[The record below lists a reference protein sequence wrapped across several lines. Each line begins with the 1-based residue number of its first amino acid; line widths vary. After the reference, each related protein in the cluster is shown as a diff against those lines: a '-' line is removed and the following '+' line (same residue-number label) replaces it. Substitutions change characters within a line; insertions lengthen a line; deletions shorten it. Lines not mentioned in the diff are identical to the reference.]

1 MKETSDN
8 LSTFIRGENKIEY
21 EYFKVSPVIE
31 MLINSG
37 DNKKKESEAIKK
49 LTWAGM
55 LLKKPLI
62 EEFDSLMNA
71 TREARQLISECMEV
85 IEPYRSEETNIRAW
99 RELVLGGR
107 RTNRSN

>member
-1 MKETSDN
+1 
-8 LSTFIRGENKIEY
+8 
-21 EYFKVSPVIE
+21 

-71 TREARQLISECMEV
+71 SKEARRYISDYMEV
-85 IEPYRSEETNIRAW
+85 MEPYRSEETNIRAW
-99 RELVLGGR
+99 RELMLGGR
-107 RTNRSN
+107 RTSRK

>member
-1 MKETSDN
+1 
-8 LSTFIRGENKIEY
+8 
-21 EYFKVSPVIE
+21 

-62 EEFDSLMNA
+62 EEFDTLMNA
-71 TREARQLISECMEV
+71 SKEARQYISDYME
-85 IEPYRSEETNIRAW
+85 IMEPYRSEETNIRAW
-99 RELVLGGR
+99 RELMLVGR
-107 RTNRSN
+107 SLDR